1 MLKRCFDVLSSLVV
15 LFFLWPFF
23 LLTALLIKLEDAGP
37 VFYLQER
44 VGINGTLFKIFKFRT
59 MVIDAD
65 KKGLKITVGMRDP
78 RITRIGYYLRRFKL
92 DELPQLL
99 NILKGDMSVV
109 GPRPEVKRYVDIY
122 NQEQKEVLS
131 VRPGLTDY
139 ASLEYID
146 ENKILA
152 KAVDPEREYIQVIMP
167 AKLALNLRYIH
178 EQSFWLDM
186 KLIFKTFA
194 KIL

>member
-1 MLKRCFDVLSSLVV
+1 VL
-15 LFFLWPFF
+15 
-23 LLTALLIKLEDAGP
+23 
-37 VFYLQER
+37 
-44 VGINGTLFKIFKFRT
+44 N
-59 MVIDAD
+59 
-65 KKGLKITVGMRDP
+65 
-78 RITRIGYYLRRFKL
+78 
-92 DELPQLL
+92 
-99 NILKGDMSVV
+99 
-109 GPRPEVKRYVDIY
+109 
-122 NQEQKEVLS
+122 

>member
-1 MLKRCFDVLSSLVV
+1 MLKRCFDVLSSLFV

>member
-178 EQSFWLDM
+178 EKSFWLDM

>member
-1 MLKRCFDVLSSLVV
+1 MLKRCFDVLSSLAV

-23 LLTALLIKLEDAGP
+23 LLAALLIKLEDAGP

-78 RITRIGYYLRRFKL
+78 RITRIGYFLRRFKL

-122 NQEQKEVLS
+122 NQQQKEVLS

-167 AKLALNLRYIH
+167 AKLALNLRYI
-178 EQSFWLDM
+178 EEKSFWLDM

-194 KIL
+194 KII

>member
-1 MLKRCFDVLSSLVV
+1 MLKRFFDVVSSLAV

-23 LLTALLIKLEDAGP
+23 LLTALFIKLEDGGP

-44 VGINGTLFKIFKFRT
+44 VGINGALFKIFKFRT

-78 RITRIGYYLRRFKL
+78 RITRTGYYLRRFKL

-109 GPRPEVKRYVDIY
+109 GPRPEVKRYVDLY
-122 NQEQKEVLS
+122 AQEQRKVLS

-152 KAVDPEREYIQVIMP
+152 KAADPEREYIQVIMP
-167 AKLALNLRYIH
+167 AKLALNLRYVQ
-178 EQSFWLDM
+178 EQSFILDL

-194 KIL
+194 KII